1 MRGPL
6 QVKGR
11 LNAEDLVEALREAHR
26 VAKPGPRLA
35 HDRRRSGDSSR
46 TPAWLLIA
54 RVTGFARM

>member
-1 MRGPL
+1 MDAQLPVSAMRGPL

-35 HDRRRSGDSSR
+35 MTAFG
-46 TPAWLLIA
+46 
-54 RVTGFARM
+54 